1 MNERLEK
8 IANKLAGPLMGLFGV
23 SQKKAEQFEGAAPTV
38 HGISELLRKAAA
50 EGAVLLKNDGTL
62 PFKEGS
68 CVSLFGRVQY
78 NWFYTGYGSGGE
90 VNRPY
95 SVNLQDGI
103 RNCDKLTLNE
113 SLATEYENWCVE
125 HPIEDAVWGMWPRF
139 YPEMPIDIRDVF
151 RASNASD
158 CAVVAIGRSS
168 GEDRDC
174 ALEKGSWFLT
184 DDERRLLDNVTD
196 CFDKVA
202 VVLNIGCMADLS
214 WIEEYGDKIGAVLLL
229 WQGGM
234 ESGNA
239 AADLLCG
246 NANPCGKL
254 SDTAMKKYEDC
265 PSTANFGNKE
275 FNNYEEDIYVGYR
288 WFETFN
294 KAGVLYPFGYGL
306 SYTEFETSLK
316 KAEATASGFEF
327 TVSIKNTGTMP
338 GKEAVQIYLQKP
350 CAVLGNPARELAAF
364 GKTALLQP
372 GEEQEICLTVD
383 LYSLASYD
391 ASGACGSKSAYVIE
405 NGEYYFYLGG
415 DVRSAKEIFRYGHE
429 KTTVFEQLR
438 ECLAPQQS
446 IQVVTPADGI
456 KGKLPIKRACPE
468 ARRNLRERIL
478 KELPKATEPQYYAG
492 EKLAD
497 VKNGKI
503 PMEHF
508 VSLLS
513 NKELEALTRGDYT
526 MNSKLGAAGNAGAF
540 AGVLPSLRKKGI
552 PPVITTDGPSG
563 IRLSETCSLI
573 PTGTL
578 LACSFDTELVE
589 EVYTAIGA
597 EMKDRGSDVLLAPGM
612 NIHRNPLCGRNFE
625 YYSEDPL
632 LSGKIAAAA
641 VRGIQSRGVSA
652 CIKHFA
658 CNNQEFARTVND
670 SRVSERALRQI
681 YLKGFEIC
689 IKEAKPQNIMT
700 SYNKINGVYSYF
712 NYDLCTS
719 VLRGEWGYAGNVMTD
734 WWTKK
739 GKSPDFGTIRNQA
752 YRVRAQVD
760 VLMPGGSR
768 AGRRKPDGT
777 LLESLGKDGGITLG
791 ELQRSAANV
800 LRFAMNSNAFDKNT
814 TAD

>member
-1 MNERLEK
+1 M
-8 IANKLAGPLMGLFGV
+8 
-23 SQKKAEQFEGAAPTV
+23 
-38 HGISELLRKAAA
+38 
-50 EGAVLLKNDGTL
+50 AV
-62 PFKEGS
+62 
-68 CVSLFGRVQY
+68 
-78 NWFYTGYGSGGE
+78 
-90 VNRPY
+90 
-95 SVNLQDGI
+95 
-103 RNCDKLTLNE
+103 
-113 SLATEYENWCVE
+113 
-125 HPIEDAVWGMWPRF
+125 
-139 YPEMPIDIRDVF
+139 
-151 RASNASD
+151 
-158 CAVVAIGRSS
+158 IGRSS

-174 ALEKGSWFLT
+174 TLEKGSWFLT

-202 VVLNIGCMADLS
+202 VVLNIGCITDLS

-265 PSTANFGNKE
+265 PSAANFGNKK

-294 KAGVLYPFGYGL
+294 QAGVLYPFGFGL
-306 SYTEFETSLK
+306 SYTDFNISLK
-316 KAEATASGFEF
+316 EAKATDGGFKF
-327 TVSIKNTGTMP
+327 TVSVKNTGKRA

-350 CAVLGNPARELAAF
+350 CAVLGNPSRELAAF
-364 GKTALLQP
+364 AKTALLQP
-372 GEEQEICLTVD
+372 GDEQEIELEVN
-383 LYSLASYD
+383 LYALASYD
-391 ASGACGSKSAYVIE
+391 AAGACGNKSAYVIE
-405 NGEYYFYLGG
+405 SGEYYFYLGG
-415 DVRSAKEIFRYGHE
+415 DVRNAKKIFSYGQE
-429 KTTVFEQLR
+429 KIIVFEQLC
-438 ECLAPQQS
+438 ECLAPEQS
-446 IQVVTPADGI
+446 IQTVTPVCGMN
-456 KGKLPIKRACPE
+456 GMLPIKRACPE
-468 ARRNLRERIL
+468 AKRNLRERVL
-478 KELPKATEPQYYAG
+478 NELPKATEPQCYAG
-492 EKLAD
+492 EKLRD
-497 VKNGKI
+497 VKSGKI
-503 PMEHF
+503 TMEHF
-508 VSLLS
+508 VSVLS
-513 NKELEALTRGDYT
+513 NDELEALTHGDYT
-526 MNSKLGAAGNAGAF
+526 MNSKLGAPGNAGAF

-563 IRLSETCSLI
+563 IRLSEICSLI
-573 PTGTL
+573 PIGTL
-578 LACSFDTELVE
+578 LACSFDAALVQ
-589 EVYTAIGA
+589 EVYSAIGA
-597 EMKDRGSDVLLAPGM
+597 EMKERGSDVLLAPGM

-641 VRGIQSRGVSA
+641 VRGIQSQGVSA

-670 SRVSERALRQI
+670 ARVSERALRQI

-719 VLRGEWGYAGNVMTD
+719 ILRGEWGYTGNVMTD

-739 GKSPDFGTIRNQA
+739 GKSPDFSKIRNQA
-752 YRVRAQVD
+752 YRVRAQAD

-768 AGRRKPDGT
+768 TGRRKPDGT
-777 LLESLGKDGGITLG
+777 LLESLGKEGGITLG

-800 LRFAMNSNAFDKNT
+800 LRFAMNSNAFDKYST
-814 TAD
+814 RD

>member
-1 MNERLEK
+1 MNEKLEK
-8 IANKLAGPLMGLFGV
+8 IANKAVGPLMGLFSV
-23 SQKKAEQFEGAAPTV
+23 SQKKTEQFNGTAQIA
-38 HGISELLRKAAA
+38 HGVPELLRRAAS

-68 CVSLFGRVQY
+68 CISLFGRVQC

-95 SVNLQDGI
+95 SVNLPDGI
-103 RNCDKLTLNE
+103 RNCNKLSLNE
-113 SLATEYENWCVE
+113 SLATQYEAWCTE

-139 YPEMPIDIRDVF
+139 YPEMPLDERDVF

-158 CAVVAIGRSS
+158 CAVAVIGRSS

-174 ALEKGSWFLT
+174 MLEKGSWFLT

-196 CFDKVA
+196 CFEKVA
-202 VVLNIGCMADLS
+202 VVLNIGCITDLS

-254 SDTAMKKYEDC
+254 SDTAMKKYENC
-265 PSTANFGNKE
+265 PSAANFGNKK

-294 KAGVLYPFGYGL
+294 QAGVLYPFGYGL
-306 SYTEFETSLK
+306 SYTNFDISLK
-316 KAEATASGFEF
+316 EAKATKSGFKF
-327 TVSIKNTGTMP
+327 AVSVKNTGKLA

-350 CAVLGNPARELAAF
+350 CAVLGNPSRELAAF
-364 GKTALLQP
+364 AKTALLQP
-372 GEEQEICLTVD
+372 GEEQKLELEAD
-383 LYSLASYD
+383 LYALASYD
-391 ASGACGSKSAYVIE
+391 AAGAYGSKSAYVIE
-405 NGEYYFYLGG
+405 GGEYYFYLGG
-415 DVRSAKEIFRYGHE
+415 DVRSAKKIFSYGQE
-429 KTTVFEQLR
+429 KTVVFEQLR
-438 ECLAPQQS
+438 ECLAPEQS
-446 IQVVTPADGI
+446 IQTVTPVCGI
-456 KGKLPIKRACPE
+456 NGMLPVKRACPE
-468 ARRNLRERIL
+468 AKRNLRERIL
-478 KELPKATEPQYYAG
+478 NELPKATEPQYYAG
-492 EKLAD
+492 EKLSD
-497 VKNGKI
+497 VKSGKI
-503 PMEHF
+503 TMEHF

-513 NKELEALTRGDYT
+513 NDELEALTRGDYT
-526 MNSKLGAAGNAGAF
+526 MNSKLGAPGNAGAF

-563 IRLSETCSLI
+563 IRLSEICSLI
-573 PTGTL
+573 PIGTL
-578 LACSFDTELVE
+578 LACSFDSALVQ
-589 EVYTAIGA
+589 EVYSAIGA

-632 LSGKIAAAA
+632 LSGKIAAAS
-641 VRGIQSRGVSA
+641 VRGIQSQGVSA

-670 SRVSERALRQI
+670 ARVSERALRQI

-719 VLRGEWGYAGNVMTD
+719 ILRGEWGYAGNVMTD

-739 GKSPDFGTIRNQA
+739 GKSPDFGKIRNQA
-752 YRVRAQVD
+752 YRVRAQAD

-768 AGRRKPDGT
+768 TGRRKPDGT
-777 LLESLGKDGGITLG
+777 LLESLGKEGGITLG
-791 ELQRSAANV
+791 EFQRSAANV
-800 LRFAMNSNAFDKNT
+800 LRFAMNSNAFDKIG